1 MEKLV
6 VEISRENVEDFLRD
20 QHFKVKPELVTAIL
34 EAMKTAYESG
44 DFPFLIEAFLWGQ
57 PINSML
63 ENE

>member
-34 EAMKTAYESG
+34 EAMKKAYESG
-44 DFPFLIEAFLWGQ
+44 DFPFLIEAFL
-57 PINSML
+57 
-63 ENE
+63 